1 MEEIKDLGG
10 LVNKD
15 IAFSKLPQGA
25 VYNSQNFR
33 ITTND
38 GSTSAARETI
48 RGNKQVIG
56 IPQNPCISALTFTTP
71 LIQLLQA
78 GVTYVIQLQ
87 INGNNVTNTLTVT
100 YTSPSDLVTAV
111 ANFINAD
118 ADFQASG
125 ITATANTTL
134 NSFDYLF
141 VFIIIGLLIMV
152 IISSF
157 QIQTHPIF
165 FFISI
170 FLLIIA
176 ILLSST
182 LANIYESI
190 IGEADFAAAGSQY
203 VVMGY
208 IFQHFPT
215 VMLII
220 GAILFIILFAKS
232 RMDEYA

>member
-1 MEEIKDLGG
+1 MGFQNIKKKGSVL
-10 LVNKD
+10 D
-15 IAFSKLPQGA
+15 IIFIMILLFVTGITIVAGYTIYHKYSESIVTMPEFNTSRQ
-25 VYNSQNFR
+25 QN
-33 ITTND
+33 
-38 GSTSAARETI
+38 
-48 RGNKQVIG
+48 
-56 IPQNPCISALTFTTP
+56 
-71 LIQLLQA
+71 
-78 GVTYVIQLQ
+78 
-87 INGNNVTNTLTVT
+87 
-100 YTSPSDLVTAV
+100 
-111 ANFINAD
+111 
-118 ADFQASG
+118 
-125 ITATANTTL
+125 ITATANITL

-141 VFIIIGLLIMV
+141 VFIMVGLLIMV

-176 ILLSST
+176 ILLSSS

-208 IFQHFPT
+208 VFQHFPT
-215 VMLII
+215 VILII

-232 RMDEYA
+232 RMEEYA